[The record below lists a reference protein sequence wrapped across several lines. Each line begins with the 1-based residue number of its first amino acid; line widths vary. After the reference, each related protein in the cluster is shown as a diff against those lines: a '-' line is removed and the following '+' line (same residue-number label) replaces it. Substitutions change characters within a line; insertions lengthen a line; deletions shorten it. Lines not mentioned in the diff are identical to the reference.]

1 MPSIMTTVALKDI
14 SMAELEKLLE
24 LYPWYAAARKEL
36 FLRMSAMGEEYRKD
50 VLHRAVLYIYPD
62 YRAFREGYVLSSAA
76 GTAAFWEEAVDAGPV
91 CGPNLSEESM
101 SRSVAVPEN
110 SGTETEVENTG
121 SEERPRVYVVG
132 GDYFMPDEL
141 KKVQKND
148 LLVPDVSSDSRIVSS
163 GVDGW
168 DGSVFTDE
176 AFYTETLARIYA
188 DQELYDR
195 ANEVYE
201 KLILLYP
208 EKSAYFAA
216 LKNDI
221 KKYL

>member
-1 MPSIMTTVALKDI
+1 MSVMETVSLKNNTI
-14 SMAELEKLLE
+14 AELEKLVE
-24 LYPWYAAARKEL
+24 SYPWFAAARKEL
-36 FLRMSAMGEEYRKD
+36 FLRMSAMGEEYRRD
-50 VLHRAVLYIYPD
+50 ALHRTVLYIYPD
-62 YRAFREGYVLSSAA
+62 YSAFREAYVLSSAA
-76 GTAAFWEEAVDAGPV
+76 EVDEGVYEETVSVASADAG
-91 CGPNLSEESM
+91 LS
-101 SRSVAVPEN
+101 VTVPEA
-110 SGTETEVENTG
+110 ETEEQTAG
-121 SEERPRVYVVG
+121 PERKRIYVVG
-132 GDYFMPDEL
+132 GDYFMPDDL
-141 KKVQKND
+141 RDVQGQD
-148 LLVPDVSSDSRIVSS
+148 LSSLDSSRKSQVSSDSS
-163 GVDGW
+163 D
-168 DGSVFTDE
+168 FTDE

>member
-14 SMAELEKLLE
+14 PMAELEKLLE

-36 FLRMSAMGEEYRKD
+36 FLRMAAMGEEYRRD
-50 VLHRAVLYIYPD
+50 ALRRAVLYIYPD
-62 YRAFREGYVLSSAA
+62 YGAFSEGYVLSSAA
-76 GTAAFWEEAVDAGPV
+76 DTAVFWEGAGDAEPA
-91 CGPNLSEESM
+91 CGPDLSEENRT
-101 SRSVAVPEN
+101 RSVPVPED
-110 SGTETEVENTG
+110 SGTEAEVEKMG

-132 GDYFMPDEL
+132 GDYFMPEDL
-141 KKVQKND
+141 RKVQRND
-148 LLVPDVSSDSRIVSS
+148 LLVPDVPSGSR
-163 GVDGW
+163 
-168 DGSVFTDE
+168 
-176 AFYTETLARIYA
+176 TETLARIYA